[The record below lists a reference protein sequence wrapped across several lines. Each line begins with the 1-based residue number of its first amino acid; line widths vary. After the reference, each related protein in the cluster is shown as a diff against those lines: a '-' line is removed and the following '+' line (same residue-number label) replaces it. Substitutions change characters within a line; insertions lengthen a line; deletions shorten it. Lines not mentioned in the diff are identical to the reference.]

1 MDGCRLKIQQQN
13 SVSAVIVVYN
23 DYESLTVLIESLLG
37 QVDAIVIIDNS
48 DENNKVPDAVLSQP
62 VVHYQH
68 SNGNKGLAAGL
79 NDGVRLS
86 KKFNSQWI
94 LLLDQDSIVADN
106 MVSCMLNEYLHQ
118 PNMLSIGMM
127 CPDVFLSGK
136 NVHQSPIR
144 FGSIVVKK
152 IVETSDDV
160 DFSITS
166 GSMIKVSLFEDV
178 GFLCFLNNLLVCFFD
193 SSL

>member
-1 MDGCRLKIQQQN
+1 MKIQQQN

-48 DENNKVPDAVLSQP
+48 DENNKVPEAVLSQP
-62 VVHYQH
+62 VVLYQH

-86 KKFNSQWI
+86 KKFNSEWV

-106 MVSCMLNEYLHQ
+106 MISCMLNEYLHQ
-118 PNMLSIGMM
+118 PN
-127 CPDVFLSGK
+127 
-136 NVHQSPIR
+136 
-144 FGSIVVKK
+144 
-152 IVETSDDV
+152 
-160 DFSITS
+160 
-166 GSMIKVSLFEDV
+166 
-178 GFLCFLNNLLVCFFD
+178 
-193 SSL
+193 